1 MNAATPIQ
9 RLHEHRLW
17 ANHNLR
23 QACQSLTEEQLH
35 QPHEIGQGTLW
46 KTLCHMYAAEYVW
59 LEALEGTVETLAPGD
74 VAGKLPGNQE
84 GEDRAQSLPQLY
96 ERWDQLDERW
106 KAYLAKLTPEKLSEM
121 IYKKSTSSFKG
132 MMLGAMAMDVL
143 LHVATHAH
151 YTTAQAINML
161 RHADVEKLPE
171 SMLISLARSQSLG

>member
-1 MNAATPIQ
+1 MDAATPIQ

-17 ANHNLR
+17 ANQNLR

-35 QPHEIGQGTLW
+35 RSHEIGQGSLW

-84 GEDRAQSLPQLY
+84 GEDRARDLGELY
-96 ERWDQLDERW
+96 ERWDRLDQRW
-106 KAYLAKLTPEKLSEM
+106 KAYLADLKPEKLPEM
-121 IYKKSTSSFKG
+121 IYKQSTSSFKG
-132 MMLGAMAMDVL
+132 MMLGATAMDVL

-161 RHADVEKLPE
+161 RHCGAEKLPE